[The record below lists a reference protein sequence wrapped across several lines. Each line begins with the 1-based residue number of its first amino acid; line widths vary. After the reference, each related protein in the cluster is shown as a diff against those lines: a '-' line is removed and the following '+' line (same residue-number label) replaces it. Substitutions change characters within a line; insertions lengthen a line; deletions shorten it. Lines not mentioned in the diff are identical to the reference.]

1 MMKINDRI
9 IKEIDLISK
18 SDIYVTYDEISNLF
32 GVSKATIRLDINEIR
47 DLIKEYDLEL
57 DIKRGTGIKIK
68 GSSQNISKL
77 NQTLS
82 KNKTHLDEISKQTML
97 YLAKNINKCTRKI

>member
-47 DLIKEYDLEL
+47 DLIKNT
-57 DIKRGTGIKIK
+57 I
-68 GSSQNISKL
+68 
-77 NQTLS
+77 
-82 KNKTHLDEISKQTML
+82 
-97 YLAKNINKCTRKI
+97 